1 MDAINAIVINVKH
14 VKQDFSFQ
22 LIKMDKT
29 PVILV
34 DQHNLVALNVIALLL
49 ASNAILNT
57 AFILTKIQTHVLATH
72 NKATNGFQ

>member
-14 VKQDFSFQ
+14 VKQDFSCQ

-57 AFILTKIQTHVLATH
+57 AFIST
-72 NKATNGFQ
+72 